1 MQSDAPISCAKDD
14 TLNRASFANQLA
26 QTIMSYDQDSS
37 FTIGLYGEW
46 GSGKTSVINM
56 LEESLNLLSAK
67 EEDKPVVLRFN
78 PWLFSDQTQLIT
90 QFFKQLSAK
99 FSSSNASKVKI
110 IGEAMETFGGAL
122 AFTTLIPPIGAIGTI
137 VSALTKDFGKG
148 LRKYADG
155 KNTNIQKLKNDVV
168 DLLKRAKAKTIII
181 IDDIDRLS
189 NEEIR
194 SVFQLIKSIADFPN
208 TIYVLA
214 FDFEIVSNA
223 LKGIQECDGAKYLE
237 KIVQV
242 PFHLPNITEQQLTQI
257 FLDKLNEI
265 VGEIPEDSFDNTKW
279 ELMYNKGIK
288 PFFTTI
294 RDVVRLNNTI
304 SLKYSFLKD
313 ETDIIDLI
321 GITTVQVFLPEIY
334 ADMPAYK
341 EQFCGSVSAI
351 YSSPNNEENTLQKL
365 YKTLTEDLND
375 SQRNN
380 LTEILSLLFPK
391 VSSVMKKGLSGIHYN
406 DNEYDSIKSGSI
418 YNLTYFDRYFT
429 LAFSESLSLKQA
441 KYLMFHA
448 DEPNLINEIHNL
460 DEKGLTNQFLDY
472 LKSMFNPLKKTDT
485 YKDRALLLLDY
496 ITKYW
501 DTLHD
506 ADDNKFFSY
515 PWVWR
520 LPNTVDCLLWV
531 FIEEQER
538 FSAIKTLFN
547 DNFLR
552 LSLKIRLLRGYER
565 EHNRFLGEDNK
576 DRHPEEPLFSI
587 ENVLELETTIFDIIR
602 KKISDDT
609 LTEENNF
616 SSITWLIE
624 ESDNEAIKTSYQT
637 YFIEK
642 IKKNSFLAHFIS
654 SRIGHGKG
662 ADPFIFEIWNI
673 DLKNMEKYFD
683 IANAV
688 SRMEQFI
695 KDDEF
700 RSLPLKEKE
709 DILAFLSFY
718 ERKDEQYREEATRPL
733 IEDYAKK
740 HGISL

>member
-1 MQSDAPISCAKDD
+1 MQSDTPICCAKDD
-14 TLNRASFANQLA
+14 ILNRASFANQLA
-26 QTIMSYDQDSS
+26 QTIINYNQDSS

-56 LEESLNLLSAK
+56 LEESLNLLSA
-67 EEDKPVVLRFN
+67 EEENKPVVLRFN

-90 QFFKQLSAK
+90 QFFKQLSEK
-99 FSSSNASKVKI
+99 FGSNNASGVKK
-110 IGEAMETFGGAL
+110 IGDAMETFGGAL
-122 AFTTLIPPIGAIGTI
+122 EFTTLIPQIGAIGTI

-148 LRKYADG
+148 LRKYADR
-155 KNTNIQKLKNDVV
+155 KNTNIQKLKNEVV
-168 DLLKRAKAKTIII
+168 HLLKSAKAKTIII

-257 FLDKLNEI
+257 FLSKLNEI
-265 VGEIPEDSFDNTKW
+265 VGEIPEDSFDKTKW
-279 ELMYNKGIK
+279 ALMYDKGIK

-304 SLKYSFLKD
+304 TLKYSFLKD
-313 ETDIIDLI
+313 ETDIVDLI
-321 GITTVQVFLPEIY
+321 GITAVQVFLPEIY

-341 EQFCGSVSAI
+341 EQFCGSFSTI
-351 YSSPNNEENTLQKL
+351 YSSNNNEENTFQKL
-365 YKTLTEDLND
+365 YETLTKKLND

-441 KYLMFHA
+441 KYLTLHA
-448 DEPNLINEIHNL
+448 DEPNLINEIHKL

-472 LKSMFNPLKKTDT
+472 LKSIFNPLKKTDT
-485 YKDRALLLLDY
+485 HKERAILLLDY

-506 ADDNKFFSY
+506 ADNNFFSY

-531 FIEEQER
+531 FIEEKER

-547 DNFLR
+547 DSSLR

-565 EHNRFLGEDNK
+565 EHNRFSGEGNK

-587 ENVLELETTIFDIIR
+587 ENVLELETIVFDIF
-602 KKISDDT
+602 KEKISDDT

-662 ADPFIFEIWNI
+662 AGFFVFEIWNI
-673 DLKNMEKYFD
+673 DLKNMEKYLD
-683 IANAV
+683 IASAV

-700 RSLPLKEKE
+700 NSLPLKEKE

-718 ERKDEQYREEATRPL
+718 ERKDEQYTEEATRPL
-733 IEDYAKK
+733 IDDYAKK